1 MRVLLVSSLV
11 ALAVEGL
18 CSLSLHESN
27 LPHVLQLGLRRNHH
41 NDPVGRDRQRFKRQ
55 SDTVNVDLHGDSM
68 GGDIYSTNLTIGNPP
83 QPVEVSVDTGS
94 ADLWVVY
101 SDNPVC
107 DVRGARCDDYG
118 TYDPSSSRSYDGL
131 SEEFSIEYGDSS
143 WAEGYYAID
152 TLTIENAEIPEVQFA
167 VAVESSLDKGILG
180 IGYSTN
186 VASTYRYPN
195 LPELLVANNITSSN
209 AYSLWLN
216 RLGSDEGTILF
227 GGINTAHYTGPLR
240 TVPVV
245 RYNGNYIHL
254 WLTLSEMGVESA
266 SDDIAKSYSD
276 TRSTN
281 GEQEFPIVALV
292 DSGATLTYLPSNV
305 VAQIFSDLDVH
316 LYEPEQFGYVPC
328 DTYLV
333 GREDYNLTFT
343 FSGVTIRVPLRELV
357 LRDAISGPGRDA
369 LPLPNSNNTDEE
381 SCLFGILPNTDLF
394 PILGDTFLRSAYV
407 VFDLDNNEISLA
419 QANTDPGDDRI
430 LEIGSGDE
438 AVPEAEDVED
448 PVTTAT
454 VSLGGSSLVLPS
466 GWTNEPIFPS
476 TTATSTATN
485 TSNGGDAEETNSGQ
499 STSGGSGTEADAP
512 VETDGAAAAGKS
524 PRLAMATAA
533 LVLGIILAP

>member
-1 MRVLLVSSLV
+1 
-11 ALAVEGL
+11 
-18 CSLSLHESN
+18 
-27 LPHVLQLGLRRNHH
+27 
-41 NDPVGRDRQRFKRQ
+41 
-55 SDTVNVDLHGDSM
+55 M

-83 QPVEVSVDTGS
+83 QAVEVSVDTGS
-94 ADLWVVY
+94 ADLWVVH
-101 SDNPVC
+101 SNNPIC
-107 DVRGARCDDYG
+107 EVRGTRCNDFG
-118 TYDPSSSRSYDGL
+118 TYDPDSSRSYEGL
-131 SEEFSIEYGDSS
+131 SDEFSIEYGDSS

-167 VAVESSLDKGILG
+167 VAVQSSIDKGILG

-186 VASTYRYPN
+186 VVSTYLYPN
-195 LPELLVANNITSSN
+195 LPELLVANNITTSN

-240 TVPVV
+240 TLPVV
-245 RYNGNYIHL
+245 RYNGHYIHL
-254 WLTLSEMGVESA
+254 WLTLTEMGVESA
-266 SDDIAKSYSD
+266 SDDITKSYSD
-276 TRSTN
+276 TMSTS
-281 GEQEFPIVALV
+281 GEPEFPFVALL
-292 DSGATLTYLPSNV
+292 DSGATLTYLPSNI

-369 LPLPNSNNTDEE
+369 LPLPNSNDTDEE

-407 VFDLDNNEISLA
+407 VFDLENNEISLA
-419 QANTDPGDDRI
+419 QSNPDPGDDRI

-448 PVTTAT
+448 PITTAT

-476 TTATSTATN
+476 RTVTTSTTASSTGTN
-485 TSNGGDAEETNSGQ
+485 TSSEEDAEETDSGQ
-499 STSGGSGTEADAP
+499 STSGGSETEADAP
-512 VETDGAAAAGKS
+512 VETDSAVAVGKK
-524 PRLAMATAA
+524 PLLQLAIATAA
-533 LVLGIILAP
+533 LVLSFILAL

>member
-1 MRVLLVSSLV
+1 
-11 ALAVEGL
+11 
-18 CSLSLHESN
+18 
-27 LPHVLQLGLRRNHH
+27 
-41 NDPVGRDRQRFKRQ
+41 
-55 SDTVNVDLHGDSM
+55 M

-101 SDNPVC
+101 SGNPVC
-107 DVRGARCDDYG
+107 DVRGTRCDEFG
-118 TYDPSSSRSYDGL
+118 TYDPNSSRSYDGL
-131 SEEFSIEYGDSS
+131 SDEFSIKYGDSS
-143 WAEGYYAID
+143 WAEGYYGID

-167 VAVESSLDKGILG
+167 VAVQSSIDKGILG

-186 VASTYRYPN
+186 VVSTYRYAN
-195 LPELLVANNITSSN
+195 LPERLVANNITSSN

-240 TVPVV
+240 TLPVV

-254 WLTLSEMGVESA
+254 WLTLTEMGVDSA
-266 SDDIAKSYSD
+266 SDDITKSYSD
-276 TRSTN
+276 IKSTD
-281 GEQEFPIVALV
+281 GKQELPFVALL
-292 DSGATLTYLPSNV
+292 DSGATLTYLPSNI

-357 LRDAISGPGRDA
+357 LRDAISGPGRNA

-419 QANTDPGDDRI
+419 QANADPGDDRI
-430 LEIGSGDE
+430 LEIGSGED

-448 PVTTAT
+448 PVTTVT

-476 TTATSTATN
+476 RTVTTSATATSTGTN
-485 TSNGGDAEETNSGQ
+485 TSSGDDAEETNAAQ
-499 STSGGSGTEADAP
+499 NTSGGSGTEADAP
-512 VETDGAAAAGKS
+512 VETDDAVAAGKN
-524 PRLAMATAA
+524 PLLAMAAA
-533 LVLGIILAP
+533 LVLSIILAL

>member
-1 MRVLLVSSLV
+1 
-11 ALAVEGL
+11 
-18 CSLSLHESN
+18 
-27 LPHVLQLGLRRNHH
+27 
-41 NDPVGRDRQRFKRQ
+41 
-55 SDTVNVDLHGDSM
+55 M

-83 QPVEVSVDTGS
+83 QAVEVSVDTGS

-107 DVRGARCDDYG
+107 VVRGTRCDDFG

-131 SEEFSIEYGDSS
+131 SDEFSIEYGDGSR
-143 WAEGYYAID
+143 AEGYYAID
-152 TLTIENAEIPEVQFA
+152 TLTIENVEIPEVQFA
-167 VAVESSLDKGILG
+167 VAVESSIDKGILG

-186 VASTYRYPN
+186 VVSTYRYPN

-227 GGINTAHYTGPLR
+227 GGINAAHYIGPLR
-240 TVPVV
+240 TLPVV
-245 RYNGNYIHL
+245 PYNGNYIHL
-254 WLTLSEMGVESA
+254 WLTLTEMGVESA
-266 SDDIAKSYSD
+266 SDGITKSYSD

-281 GEQEFPIVALV
+281 GEQEFPFAALL
-292 DSGATLTYLPSNV
+292 DSGATLTYLPSNI

-357 LRDAISGPGRDA
+357 LQDAISGPGRNA

-454 VSLGGSSLVLPS
+454 VLLGGSSLVLPS

-476 TTATSTATN
+476 RTVTTSTTATSTGTD
-485 TSNGGDAEETNSGQ
+485 TSSGEDAEETNSGQ

-512 VETDGAAAAGKS
+512 AETDGAVAVGKNL
-524 PRLAMATAA
+524 PLAMAMAA
-533 LVLGIILAP
+533 FVLSIIFAL

>member
-1 MRVLLVSSLV
+1 
-11 ALAVEGL
+11 
-18 CSLSLHESN
+18 
-27 LPHVLQLGLRRNHH
+27 
-41 NDPVGRDRQRFKRQ
+41 
-55 SDTVNVDLHGDSM
+55 M
-68 GGDIYSTNLTIGNPP
+68 GGDIYSTNLTVGDPP
-83 QPVEVSVDTGS
+83 QAVEVSVDTGS

-101 SDNPVC
+101 SENPVC
-107 DVRGARCDDYG
+107 NVRGAHCDDSG
-118 TYDPSSSRSYDGL
+118 TYDPNASTSFDGL
-131 SEEFSIEYGDSS
+131 TDEFSIEYGDSS
-143 WAEGYYAID
+143 WAEGYYGID
-152 TLTIENAEIPEVQFA
+152 TLTIADAEVPEVQFA
-167 VAVESSLDKGILG
+167 VAVESSIDKGILG

-186 VASTYRYPN
+186 VVSTYRYPN
-195 LPELLVANNITSSN
+195 LPERLVASNITSSN

-216 RLGSDEGTILF
+216 RLGADEGTILF

-240 TVPVV
+240 TLPVV
-245 RYNGNYIHL
+245 RYSGNYIHL
-254 WLTLSEMGVESA
+254 WLTVTEMGVESA
-266 SDDIAKSYSD
+266 SDDITKSYAG
-276 TRSTN
+276 TRSTT
-281 GEQEFPIVALV
+281 GDQELPFVALL
-292 DSGATLTYLPSNV
+292 DSGATLTYLPSNI

-369 LPLPNSNNTDEE
+369 LPLPSSNDTDEE

-430 LEIGSGDE
+430 LEIGTGDD
-438 AVPEAEDVED
+438 AVPEAEAVDD

-454 VSLGGSSLVLPS
+454 VSLGGSSLILPS

-476 TTATSTATN
+476 RTVTTSTTATSTGSN
-485 TSNGGDAEETNSGQ
+485 TGSGEDAEETDSGQ
-499 STSGGSGTEADAP
+499 STSGGTGTEADGP
-512 VETDGAAAAGKS
+512 VETDGAVAAGNS
-524 PRLAMATAA
+524 LLLATAMAA
-533 LVLGIILAP
+533 LVLSMILAL

>member
-1 MRVLLVSSLV
+1 
-11 ALAVEGL
+11 
-18 CSLSLHESN
+18 
-27 LPHVLQLGLRRNHH
+27 
-41 NDPVGRDRQRFKRQ
+41 
-55 SDTVNVDLHGDSM
+55 M
-68 GGDIYSTNLTIGNPP
+68 GGDIYSANLTIGDPP
-83 QPVEVSVDTGS
+83 QAVEVSVDTGS

-101 SDNPVC
+101 SENPVC
-107 DVRGARCDDYG
+107 DVQGARCDDSG
-118 TYDPSSSRSYDGL
+118 TYDPNASTSFDGL
-131 SEEFSIEYGDSS
+131 SDEFSIEYGDSS

-152 TLTIENAEIPEVQFA
+152 TLTIADAEVPEVQFA
-167 VAVESSLDKGILG
+167 VAVESSIDKGILG

-186 VASTYRYPN
+186 VVSTYRYAN
-195 LPELLVANNITSSN
+195 LPERLVANNITSSN

-227 GGINTAHYTGPLR
+227 GGINTAQYTGPLR
-240 TVPVV
+240 TLPVV

-254 WLTLSEMGVESA
+254 WLTLTEMGVESA
-266 SDDIAKSYSD
+266 SDDITKSYAD
-276 TRSTN
+276 TRSTS
-281 GEQEFPIVALV
+281 GAQEFPFVALL

-369 LPLPNSNNTDEE
+369 LPLPNANNTDEE
-381 SCLFGILPNTDLF
+381 SCLFGILPNTDFF

-419 QANTDPGDDRI
+419 QANTDPGNDRI
-430 LEIGSGDE
+430 LEIGTGDD
-438 AVPEAEDVED
+438 AVPEAEDVDD

-454 VSLGGSSLVLPS
+454 VSLGGSSLILPS

-476 TTATSTATN
+476 RTVTTSTTATSTGTD
-485 TSNGGDAEETNSGQ
+485 TGSGEDAEETNSGQ
-499 STSGGSGTEADAP
+499 STPGATGTQADGP
-512 VETDGAAAAGKS
+512 VETDGAVAAGNS
-524 PRLAMATAA
+524 PLLAMAMAA
-533 LVLGIILAP
+533 LVMNMILAL